1 MVLRRRS
8 TRSGNEEAVMS
19 VREIPRSEWIDFC
32 RSLTLSNAGRL
43 VTVETG
49 GNHDLQ
55 AVTRGEP
62 LKAVSAELEAPDG
75 GDKIMISTG
84 AEPLE
89 RTFQTVKDPVG
100 LALEDTPGGAN
111 EGLRI
116 ESKSGEVTTV
126 RFGSPWASS

>member
-1 MVLRRRS
+1 
-8 TRSGNEEAVMS
+8 MS
-19 VREIPRSEWIDFC
+19 IREIPRNEWIDFC
-32 RSLTLSNAGRL
+32 RSLTLSHTGRL

-55 AVTRGEP
+55 PVALGEP

-75 GDKIMISTG
+75 GDKIVISTG

-100 LALEDTPGGAN
+100 LALEDTAGGAH

-126 RFGSPWASS
+126 RFGSLLPERVS